1 MFKTRKSRKELKN
14 PCFSAWYFSAAASR
28 VENGDIAEN
37 IEELISFV
45 YLRYREYICLHM
57 KDGFSINEDDAYD
70 IEKYTTEVFGTDFGL
85 SKIRGKKFQLIF
97 QYSVIVALIL
107 KDFNYLR
114 NNPNTFILLSMID
127 ACFPIFEASSDTIK
141 KYEKSIKKLDWINEI

>member
-45 YLRYREYICLHM
+45 YRRYREYVCSHM
-57 KDGFSINEDDAYD
+57 NDYFSINEYNAWE
-70 IEKYTTEVFGTDFGL
+70 IEDYTTEVFGNDLGL
-85 SKIRGKKFQLIF
+85 SKLRSQKFQLIF

-107 KDFNYLR
+107 KDFNDLK
-114 NNPNTFILLSMID
+114 NNANTFILLGMID
-127 ACFPIFEASSDTIK
+127 GFFPAYEASLETVEE
-141 KYEKSIKKLDWINEI
+141 YEKIIEKLNWI

>member
-85 SKIRGKKFQLIF
+85 SELRGKKFQLIF
-97 QYSVIVALIL
+97 QVICFQSYFFV
-107 KDFNYLR
+107 
-114 NNPNTFILLSMID
+114 NPSLQ
-127 ACFPIFEASSDTIK
+127 
-141 KYEKSIKKLDWINEI
+141 KYY